1 VTHATG
7 LQRFVP
13 RRALVRL
20 GLALVAGV
28 TGGLLAHHAR
38 SAMVGAL
45 VGWNIAGIV
54 LLVFSALTISQF
66 DAVGTQKRAG
76 ADDPGRNTVYALV
89 VVGSLV
95 SVLAALA
102 LAREVKFLP
111 PDEAHVLALL
121 SIVSVGIAWLVT
133 HTAFTLRYAHLY
145 YREDREGIGGLEFPG
160 GARPNYFDFAY
171 FAFTI
176 GMCFQTSDVCIS
188 SSQLRRAALL
198 HALVSFAYNTLI
210 LALVLNLVFALVA

>member
-1 VTHATG
+1 MTQGTG

-13 RRALVRL
+13 RRAVFRL
-20 GLALVAGV
+20 GFALLAGV
-28 TGGLLAHHAR
+28 VGGVFAHHER
-38 SAMVGAL
+38 SSIVGAL

-54 LLVFSALTISQF
+54 LLGFSAVTISQT
-66 DAVGTQKRAG
+66 DAVGTQRRAG
-76 ADDPGRNTVYALV
+76 AEDPGRNMVYALV
-89 VVGSLV
+89 VIASLV

-102 LAREVKFLP
+102 LARRVKFLP

-145 YREDREGIGGLEFPG
+145 YREDREGVGGLEFPG
-160 GARPNYFDFAY
+160 GAHPNYFDFAY
-171 FAFTI
+171 VAFTI
-176 GMCFQTSDVCIS
+176 GMCFQTSDVCVS
-188 SSQLRRAALL
+188 SSQIRRAVLL
-198 HALVSFAYNTLI
+198 HAVVSFAYNTLI